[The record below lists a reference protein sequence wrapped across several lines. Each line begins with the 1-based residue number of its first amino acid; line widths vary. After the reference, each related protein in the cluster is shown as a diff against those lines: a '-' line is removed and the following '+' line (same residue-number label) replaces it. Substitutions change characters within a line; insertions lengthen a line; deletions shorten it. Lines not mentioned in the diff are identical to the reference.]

1 MNTPLTDIK
10 IKYIIN
16 INILCIKFYILIKYQ
31 AIFINKEKYI
41 YRSVYIM
48 LKKLIFIL
56 MFTAIMLSVF
66 SCAENTN
73 NNENSQIN
81 VNETSSETDE
91 TSSDDNIS
99 EQVKI
104 LPDLPDADFE
114 GYEFKIY
121 SKGPVYNEWS
131 SQDIAAEEEMGE
143 PINDA
148 VYKRNRYIEEKY
160 NVSITEIPSVGG
172 DMVNAVRQSVAAGD
186 NSYDAVVPNMYDQ
199 ATLAAGGNLID
210 LRQVPHMDLSQ
221 KWWDPKANTDLTMG
235 NRLFFTVGD
244 LFIMDNDA
252 TWLVIFNKE
261 LIKDLAL
268 ENPYD
273 IVRNNQWTFDKL
285 LDMCKGVSKDLN
297 GDGVMDRNDF
307 YGNVSQGENM
317 TAYYLA
323 SGESYVKKDEND
335 LPFTAMDTERSVSVI
350 EKIYDLMY
358 DNTVSYNYWDLSDNE
373 PFKITQ
379 QMFENNQAVFKITAL
394 QLVIRMRNME
404 TNFGIIPM
412 PKYDTIQQEYAH
424 YVHPTSSALSIPVTN
439 HNLDRTGVILEA
451 LAAESYYTVRP
462 AYYEISING
471 KFLRDEESIEMLDI
485 ILESRVFDLAMCF
498 GWGGLGGVLEEMY
511 RPKNRN
517 FVSTYE
523 RRKDSYE
530 RAIERTVGSFI
541 DMD

>member
-1 MNTPLTDIK
+1 MFKKSICL
-10 IKYIIN
+10 
-16 INILCIKFYILIKYQ
+16 LIS
-31 AIFINKEKYI
+31 
-41 YRSVYIM
+41 SVM
-48 LKKLIFIL
+48 LFC
-56 MFTAIMLSVF
+56 VF
-66 SCAENTN
+66 SCGEKTDSEKNPATAEKPG
-73 NNENSQIN
+73 EEQ
-81 VNETSSETDE
+81 TDSRPE
-91 TSSDDNIS
+91 
-99 EQVKI
+99 EAQKL
-104 LPDLPDADFE
+104 LPDLPESDFG

-121 SKGPVYNEWS
+121 SKGPVFNEWA
-131 SQDIAAEEEMGE
+131 SQDIGASEESGE

-148 VYKRNRYIEEKY
+148 VYARNRYIEAKY
-160 NVSITEIPSVGG
+160 NVEIAEIPSASG
-172 DMVNAVRQSVAAGD
+172 DMPGAVKKAVSAGD
-186 NSYDAVVPNMYDQ
+186 DIYDAVVPNMYNQ
-199 ATLAAGGNLID
+199 ATLAAGGSLID
-210 LRQVPHMDLSQ
+210 LKQVPYLNLAQ
-221 KWWDPKANTDLTMG
+221 KWWDQKANVDLTIG
-235 NRLFFTVGD
+235 GKLFFTVGD

-273 IVRNNQWTFDKL
+273 IVKNDKWSFDKL

-297 GDGVMDRNDF
+297 GDGIMDRNDF

-323 SGESYVKKDEND
+323 AGEKYIKKDSDD
-335 LPFTAMDTERSVSVI
+335 LPYTEMDTERSLSII

-358 DNTVSYNYWDLSDNE
+358 DNTVSYNYWDLSDAE

-379 QMFENNQAVFKITAL
+379 AMFENNQAVFKITAL

-412 PKYDTIQQEYAH
+412 PKYELTQKDYAH
-424 YVHPTSSALSIPVTN
+424 YVHPTASALSIPTTN
-439 HNLDRTGVILEA
+439 QNLERTGIILEA

-485 ILESRVFDLAMCF
+485 ILDSRVYELAGMY
-498 GWGGLGGVLEEMY
+498 GWGGLGSVLEDMY
-511 RPKNRN
+511 RPKKRD

-523 RRKDSYE
+523 KKKDSYKK
-530 RAIERTVGSFI
+530 AIDKTIESFVS
-541 DMD
+541 D